1 MKLRKLNNNILP
13 YPVLSEENEDVRPSL
28 KDIESIS
35 IKHEVKTDTFC
46 FTVKLLQLND
56 TIKKLIEDNKAK
68 YMFVLT
74 CPTTVFQ
81 ERKLSSEPEITIE
94 INKLS
99 VNGHLDFDCF
109 VVLTENITYSNIG
122 FADIYEGL
130 SIDLEA
136 GNILVRFPHRET
148 NMDLSNEKMF
158 VSKAFVE
165 FVKSNKEEVELEFD
179 TDVINIFLPEK
190 QYEDYLEFRNNSL
203 YSDLIISSIV
213 HEAIIMAIIG
223 YDDDTHGTLRW
234 ADALNTL
241 VYIVTDKQYTL
252 KGMSKEERIR
262 RAWEL
267 SNLVL
272 RHPHERLFDSILKI
286 DSEMNSE
293 NTLIQ

>member
-1 MKLRKLNNNILP
+1 MKLRKYNKILP
-13 YPVLSEENEDVRPSL
+13 YPVLSEENEAVRPSL
-28 KDIESIS
+28 KEIDSIRVS
-35 IKHEVKTDTFC
+35 YEVKDETFC
-46 FTVKLLQLND
+46 FTAHLQQNNL
-56 TIKKLIEDNKAK
+56 TIKKLIDEDKAR

-74 CPTTVFQ
+74 CPTTVLQ
-81 ERKLSSEPEITIE
+81 EKKLSKDPEITIE
-94 INKLS
+94 VNKLS

-130 SIDLEA
+130 TFNLEP
-136 GNILVRFPHRET
+136 GNVLVRFPHREK

-165 FVKSNKEEVELEFD
+165 FVKSNGDQVELNFD
-179 TDVINIFLPEK
+179 EDIINIFLPERL
-190 QYEDYLEFRNNSL
+190 YENYQEFKNNSL

-213 HEAIIMAIIG
+213 HEAIMMAIIA
-223 YDDDTHGTLRW
+223 YEKESHEKLRW

-241 VYIVTDKQYTL
+241 IFRATERRNNL
-252 KGMSKEERIR
+252 KIMSKDERIK

-272 RHPHERLFDSILKI
+272 KNPHERLFDSIIKI
-286 DSEMNSE
+286 DNEMNST
-293 NTLIQ
+293 NS